1 MTRKKL
7 YRQFLKNRETKLC
20 NEKKNNGSETKKKK
34 LWWKKKDSQT
44 NKNYFCTYP
53 KNGKYKFEK
62 KTLDVI
68 KDRVI
73 SEGIFNLLPS
83 SNKWTKSLSLNF
95 ST

>member
-20 NEKKNNGSETKKKK
+20 NEKKKQWQRNKKEETMM
-34 LWWKKKDSQT
+34 KKKDSQT

-62 KTLDVI
+62 KN
-68 KDRVI
+68 
-73 SEGIFNLLPS
+73 S
-83 SNKWTKSLSLNF
+83 
-95 ST
+95 